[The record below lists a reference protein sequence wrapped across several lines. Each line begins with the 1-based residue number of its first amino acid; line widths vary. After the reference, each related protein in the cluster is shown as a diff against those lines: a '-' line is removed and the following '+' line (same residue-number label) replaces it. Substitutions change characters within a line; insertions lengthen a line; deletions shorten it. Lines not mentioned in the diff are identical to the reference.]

1 MSTLNGGTLQLGDAA
16 TDNVV
21 FGADVNS
28 NIIPNTDGAYDLGT
42 TTQEWKD
49 LYLDGTAHI
58 DTLDVDENATVAGTL
73 GVTGATT
80 LSSTLDVL
88 SLIHI

>member
-1 MSTLNGGTLQLGDAA
+1 MGDAA

-28 NIIPNTDGAYDLGT
+28 NIIPNTDSAFDLGSAS
-42 TTQEWKD
+42 QEWRD

-58 DTLDVDENATVAGTL
+58 DTLDVDVNATVAWNFRL
-73 GVTGATT
+73 LQVY
-80 LSSTLDVL
+80 
-88 SLIHI
+88 